1 MTSPASSSRI
11 DGSAGPGPATTG
23 PSTDTGVVRPT
34 PLQRIARVTRLQ
46 LNVPSSSLLTPGII
60 LALVFA
66 VSVIVSLTIQR
77 ATGGAPS
84 DPEFIAGLR
93 NNSGAAWSLPGFL
106 IYLGV
111 ASVSTTFPFTLAL
124 GSTRRSFTLGTLA
137 FHLLMAVYVALLG
150 GALLLLE
157 LATNHWFIGVY
168 VFDTL
173 LFGSGSLWQLLVTVF
188 LGTLASLSIGG
199 AFGAIWVRFG
209 NKGPTIVAIALAL
222 VVALALLLSVPAWA
236 WIGAHFALWWL
247 AALAGVIIVI
257 ACLAQ
262 YLALRRASVR

>member
-1 MTSPASSSRI
+1 MTSPAFSSRL
-11 DGSAGPGPATTG
+11 DGAVGSDPVRPGP
-23 PSTDTGVVRPT
+23 SVSRPT

-46 LNVPSSSLLTPGII
+46 LNVPSSSVLTPALIFG
-60 LALVFA
+60 LVF
-66 VSVIVSLTIQR
+66 VISVIISLTIQR
-77 ATGGAPS
+77 ATGGSPS
-84 DPEFIAGLR
+84 DPEFVSGLR

-111 ASVSTTFPFTLAL
+111 ASVSTTFPFVLAL

-157 LATNHWFIGVY
+157 IATNHWFIGVY

-173 LFGSGSLWQLLVTVF
+173 LFGSGSLWQLLVTLF

-222 VVALALLLSVPAWA
+222 IVALVLLLSVPAWP
-236 WIGAHFALWWL
+236 WLGEHFSVWWL
-247 AALAGVIIVI
+247 AAFTGVIIVI
-257 ACLAQ
+257 TCLSQ